1 MRQTEAE
8 WRSFFFF
15 FLFFNLFCCL
25 LDFQTSAAVSL
36 CFCLSPFS
44 VKATTAS
51 CTTTVIEFIVLI
63 KLQTLELQYMLLR
76 FFCVDLNCRYIR
88 CQRNESDGK

>member
-1 MRQTEAE
+1 MEI
-8 WRSFFFF
+8 F
-15 FLFFNLFCCL
+15 FLFYLFCCL

-76 FFCVDLNCRYIR
+76 FVCRFELQVYTLSKERERWEMINSMFC
-88 CQRNESDGK
+88 S